1 LSSGSRRSA
10 FRFGGQIDV
19 SQVHSIAGRLWL
31 ARRVM
36 MVEQPG
42 YLAYMLRMWRVEAE
56 DGPAWRAS
64 LESPH
69 TGERVRFGSPEAL
82 FAFLVEKTGRV
93 VRETQ
98 PRAKPEG
105 SGEAENKT

>member
-1 LSSGSRRSA
+1 M
-10 FRFGGQIDV
+10 
-19 SQVHSIAGRLWL
+19 
-31 ARRVM
+31 M

-69 TGERVRFGSPEAL
+69 TGERVGFGSLEAL
-82 FAFLVEKTGRV
+82 FAFLVEKTGGDV
-93 VRETQ
+93 CGAQ
-98 PRAKPEG
+98 PRTKPGPSEKGGG
-105 SGEAENKT
+105 SIRHKR